1 MLSMPSD
8 NSLSAQEAE
17 AVATQKLNHQNF
29 ALIDRIIQKDRS
41 ALSALYDRYAR
52 IIYSVAHRSLG
63 SAEESEEVVIDVF
76 AKIWTTA
83 HRYNP
88 DKARVDT
95 WIFMMTRSR
104 VLDRLRSKQRQH
116 KLTEAL
122 IVSVPTTITPDG
134 SADLELADRRAQI
147 LTALATLPPEQ
158 RQVLELA
165 YYGGWSHREIAEQ
178 TGMALGTVKTRIR
191 LGLEKLRSSPQLMN
205 FL

>member
-1 MLSMPSD
+1 MASD
-8 NSLSAQEAE
+8 DSRSAQPAE
-17 AVATQKLNHQNF
+17 AVETQRLNQQNLS
-29 ALIDRIIQKDRS
+29 LIERIIRRDRQ
-41 ALSALYDRYAR
+41 ALSALYDRYAKV
-52 IIYSVAHRSLG
+52 IYSVAYRSLG
-63 SAEESEEVVIDVF
+63 SVEESEEVVMDVF

-83 HRYNP
+83 DRYNA

-104 VLDRLRSKQRQH
+104 TLDRLRSKQRRI
-116 KLTEAL
+116 KLTEA
-122 IVSVPTTITPDG
+122 IVVEDLPTSTNDNSV
-134 SADLELADRRAQI
+134 DLEIADRRTQI

-165 YYGGWSHREIAEQ
+165 YYGGWSHCEIAEQ

-191 LGLEKLRSSPQLMN
+191 LGLEKLRSIPQLIN

>member
-1 MLSMPSD
+1 MASD
-8 NSLSAQEAE
+8 DSRSAPTAE
-17 AVATQKLNHQNF
+17 AVETQRLNQQNLS
-29 ALIDRIIQKDRS
+29 LIERIIQRDRQ

-52 IIYSVAHRSLG
+52 VIYSVAYRSLG
-63 SAEESEEVVIDVF
+63 SVEESEEVVMDVF

-83 HRYNP
+83 DRYNA

-95 WIFMMTRSR
+95 WIFMMARSR
-104 VLDRLRSKQRQH
+104 TLDRLRSKQRRH
-116 KLTEAL
+116 KLTEA
-122 IVSVPTTITPDG
+122 IVVEDLPTNTNDG
-134 SADLELADRRAQI
+134 SADLELADRRTQI

-191 LGLEKLRSSPQLMN
+191 LGLEKLRSIPQLIN

>member
-1 MLSMPSD
+1 MPSD
-8 NSLSAQEAE
+8 ESLSAPLAE
-17 AVATQKLNHQNF
+17 AVVTQRLNQQNLS
-29 ALIDRIIQKDRS
+29 LIERIIRRDRQ

-52 IIYSVAHRSLG
+52 VIYSVAYRSLG
-63 SAEESEEVVIDVF
+63 SVEESEEVVMDVF
-76 AKIWTTA
+76 TKIWTTA
-83 HRYNP
+83 DRYNA

-104 VLDRLRSKQRQH
+104 TLDRLRSKQRRS
-116 KLTEAL
+116 KLSEA
-122 IVSVPTTITPDG
+122 IVVEDLPTSTNDNSVDLEI
-134 SADLELADRRAQI
+134 ADLRTQV

-191 LGLEKLRSSPQLMN
+191 LGLEKLRSIPQLIN
-205 FL
+205 FI